1 MFGNIITISN
11 LYLNLFE
18 NEIYSNE
25 AKLNFQ
31 RHCSYN
37 DLPLKNQFLLL
48 SMLKMVMLN
57 KFMET

>member
-1 MFGNIITISN
+1 MR

-18 NEIYSNE
+18 NVIYSNE

-37 DLPLKNQFLLL
+37 DLLLKNQFLLL
-48 SMLKMVMLN
+48 SMLKMVML
-57 KFMET
+57 